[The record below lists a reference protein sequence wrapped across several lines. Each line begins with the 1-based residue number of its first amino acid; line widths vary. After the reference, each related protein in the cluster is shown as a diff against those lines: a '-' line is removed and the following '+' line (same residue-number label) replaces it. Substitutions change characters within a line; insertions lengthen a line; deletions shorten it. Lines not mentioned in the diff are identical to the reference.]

1 MFFIFSYDLF
11 LSVILLGMF
20 LVMLVMFP
28 TFTLILTGLC
38 IWVLV
43 AAIKGSREEDED
55 HT

>member
-43 AAIKGSREEDED
+43 AAIKGRGEGEDE
-55 HT
+55 